1 MFHLLC
7 QFLAAF
13 YREML
18 WGARS
23 LQCSPHRFM
32 RYPILPGK
40 LEQDSSRL
48 SLIIADPKFTDG
60 LVAPLKLKPTEVLR
74 KVGYKA

>member
-1 MFHLLC
+1 
-7 QFLAAF
+7 
-13 YREML
+13 
-18 WGARS
+18 
-23 LQCSPHRFM
+23 M